1 MEGGIRVHLWLKSL
15 WLVATMFSAASLIWF
30 IFGSTANFQRPLD
43 LVNSVTLTFVGIPS
57 LLLTA
62 TSVVLLLK
70 KWNPA
75 ASGLAYIGFYSGVIV
90 LLVLSMVLIK
100 SVSSQGW
107 LTEKV
112 TSDSLKITSD
122 EKYQYR
128 IDLINL
134 FQKNSYAKLY
144 VKNVATNE
152 EVSIPVDIETDKI
165 VGLGIKE
172 TNNWVTME
180 PSEASN
186 RYVLYTTKELGIPE
200 EKFKID
206 IASRTS
212 EEVK

>member
-1 MEGGIRVHLWLKSL
+1 MHLWLKSL
-15 WLVATMFSAASLIWF
+15 WLVATMFSAASLIRF
-30 IFGSTANFQRPLD
+30 IFRSTANFQRPLD

-180 PSEASN
+180 PSEALN

>member
-1 MEGGIRVHLWLKSL
+1 MHLWLKSL

>member
-1 MEGGIRVHLWLKSL
+1 
-15 WLVATMFSAASLIWF
+15 MFSAASLIWF